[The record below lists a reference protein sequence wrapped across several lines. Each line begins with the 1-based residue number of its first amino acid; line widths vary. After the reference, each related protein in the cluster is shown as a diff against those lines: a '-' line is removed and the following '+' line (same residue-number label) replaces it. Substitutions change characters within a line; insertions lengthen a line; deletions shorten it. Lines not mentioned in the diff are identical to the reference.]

1 MTDAERPEQAPQK
14 EPAFNAPLMSVVLPL
29 LIVGC
34 YALQTSGGPALENA
48 LLDSFA
54 LSPVLL
60 RQGNFELLI
69 THIFLHGSW
78 THVLFNAVACLIFA
92 TPVIRALG
100 KGLGATLSF
109 FSFFFL
115 CGIAAGLGFCLLNL
129 SSSTPVVGAS
139 GAIYGLIGASSR
151 IAGLRGVS
159 GGIVPLTNRRVL
171 SSAAVWIGINL
182 ATAALP
188 FLPGGQGMVIAWQA
202 HIAGYLFGVLVI
214 GHWLKA
220 FHPHFFTRNLN

>member
-1 MTDAERPEQAPQK
+1 MTDDAERPDQAPRK
-14 EPAFNAPLMSVVLPL
+14 EPAFNAPLMAVILPL

-34 YALQTSGGPALENA
+34 YALQISGGRVLENV

-60 RQGNFELLI
+60 RQGNFELLF

-92 TPVIRALG
+92 TPVIRAFG
-100 KGLGATLSF
+100 KGAGAVLSF
-109 FSFFFL
+109 FAFFFL
-115 CGIAAGLGFCLLNL
+115 CGMAAGLGYCLLNL
-129 SSSTPVVGAS
+129 SSAVPVVGAS

-151 IAGLRGVS
+151 IAGVRGVS
-159 GGIVPLTNRRVL
+159 GGIVPLTNSRVL

-182 ATAALP
+182 ATALLP
-188 FLPGGQGMVIAWQA
+188 ILLSGQGIVIAWQA

-220 FHPHFFTRNLN
+220 FHPRFFTTS

>member
-1 MTDAERPEQAPQK
+1 MTDDAERPDQAPRK
-14 EPAFNAPLMSVVLPL
+14 EPAFNAPLMAIVLPL

-34 YALQTSGGPALENA
+34 YALQISGGPVLENA
-48 LLDSFA
+48 LFDNFA

-60 RQGNFELLI
+60 RRGNFELLF

-78 THVLFNAVACLIFA
+78 THVLFNAAACLIFA

-129 SSSTPVVGAS
+129 SSNVPVVGAS

-151 IAGLRGVS
+151 IAGIRGLN
-159 GGIVPLTNRRVL
+159 GGVVPLTNTRVL
-171 SSAAVWIGINL
+171 SSAAVWIGLNL
-182 ATAALP
+182 ATALLP
-188 FLPGGQGMVIAWQA
+188 FLPGGQGVVVAWQA

-220 FHPHFFTRNLN
+220 FHPRFFTTS

>member
-1 MTDAERPEQAPQK
+1 MTDDAGRPDQAPRN

-34 YALQTSGGPALENA
+34 YALQISGGAALENA

-54 LSPVLL
+54 LSPLLL
-60 RQGNFELLI
+60 RQGNYELLF

-78 THVLFNAVACLIFA
+78 THVLFNAAACLIFA
-92 TPVIRALG
+92 TPVIRAFG
-100 KGLGATLSF
+100 KGMGAALSF

-129 SSSTPVVGAS
+129 SSNVPVVGAS

-151 IAGLRGVS
+151 ITGQRGVN
-159 GGIVPLTNRRVL
+159 GGIVPLANPRVL
-171 SSAAVWIGINL
+171 SSAAVWIGLNL
-182 ATAALP
+182 ATALLP
-188 FLPGGQGMVIAWQA
+188 FLPGGQGVVVAWQA

-220 FHPHFFTRNLN
+220 FHPRFFTTS

>member
-1 MTDAERPEQAPQK
+1 MTDDAEQPDLAPRK
-14 EPAFNAPLMSVVLPL
+14 EPAFNAPLMAVVLPL

-34 YALQTSGGPALENA
+34 YALQISGGPALNRA
-48 LLDSFA
+48 LQDSFA

-60 RQGNFELLI
+60 RQGNFELLF

-92 TPVIRALG
+92 TPVIRAFG
-100 KGLGATLSF
+100 KGAGAALSF
-109 FSFFFL
+109 FAFFFL
-115 CGIAAGLGFCLLNL
+115 CGMAAGLGFCLLNL
-129 SSSTPVVGAS
+129 SSAVPVVGAS

-151 IAGLRGVS
+151 IAGVRGAS
-159 GGIVPLTNRRVL
+159 GGIVPLTNSRVL

-182 ATAALP
+182 ATALLP
-188 FLPGGQGMVIAWQA
+188 FVLGGPAVVIAWQA
-202 HIAGYLFGVLVI
+202 HIAGYVFGVLVI

-220 FHPHFFTRNLN
+220 FHPGFFTRS